1 MSRPVHR
8 RELLL
13 AGASAALAASW
24 PAGAKAGPALNF
36 LVLGDWGQRGS
47 IVQRAVAAQMGR
59 TAEQIGAGFIVTVGD
74 NFYGAGVT
82 STSDSHW
89 QESFESVYVAPSLQV
104 PWYPVLGNHDYQ
116 GSADPDAQVGYSALS
131 ARWRMPAR
139 HYVQRIALPGGR
151 WLDLFAFDTTLHLSP
166 RPGEAALRDAQITWF
181 EPALNASDADWKLV
195 VGHHAILS
203 NGGLH
208 GSNAALIG
216 WLKPKLEA
224 AGVQAYICGH
234 DHDLQHIVDG
244 PLHHIVSGGGA
255 APRAVKPEAQWVA
268 GTRFARGVAG
278 FAALQIAGDVM
289 KVRWIDSAGADLWT
303 AEIGRMPAKVLRP
316 A

>member
-1 MSRPVHR
+1 MTGTLHR
-8 RELLL
+8 REVLL

-24 PAGAKAGPALNF
+24 PAGAKSSPALTF
-36 LVLGDWGQRGS
+36 LALGDWGQRGS

-59 TAEQIGAGFIVTVGD
+59 TAEQIGARFIITVGD
-74 NFYGAGVT
+74 NFYSTGVA

-89 QESFESVYVAPSLQV
+89 QESFESVYDAPSLQV

-116 GSADPDAQVGYSALS
+116 GSANPDAQVAYSALS
-131 ARWRMPAR
+131 PRWRMPAR

-151 WLDLFAFDTTLHLSP
+151 ALDLFAFDTTLHLSVKS
-166 RPGEAALRDAQITWF
+166 GETALREAQIAWF
-181 EPALNASDADWKLV
+181 EPALKASDADWKLV
-195 VGHHAILS
+195 VGHHAIFS
-203 NGGLH
+203 NGSVH
-208 GSNAALIG
+208 GSNAALIT

-244 PLHHIVSGGGA
+244 PLHYIVSGGGA
-255 APRAVKPEAQWVA
+255 APRPVKPKDQWVA
-268 GTRFARGVAG
+268 GTQFAKGAAG
-278 FAALQIAGDVM
+278 FATLEIAGDVL
-289 KVRWIDSAGADLWT
+289 KVRWIDTAGTDLWT
-303 AEIGRMPAKVLRP
+303 AEISRVPATAAQP